1 MPRKRGGGGRAG
13 PPWPEQLEPLPEGGK
28 TDTFLTTTMVVAIT
42 DEVGRMI
49 RIDFMT
55 LVAGAALDQQI
66 TLVVAG
72 RQF

>member
-1 MPRKRGGGGRAG
+1 
-13 PPWPEQLEPLPEGGK
+13 
-28 TDTFLTTTMVVAIT
+28 MVVAIT